1 MNTKT
6 STRQLYDFLETRKGK
21 TYTIA
26 VVTII
31 TVIIMVVFAILPA
44 VLSITDKR
52 AEIKVKKE
60 YFEVITEKEAALKT
74 LLQQEGEYADNV
86 VLLNQYLPDDVND
99 EFILANLDEYAKLS
113 NLRLL
118 RIDFKEPEI
127 VQSEDPELLPP
138 SQDVLQVPVVVSL
151 QADQDEFE
159 LFLRRIES
167 FPVLMKVKDISY
179 NNKDILDQI
188 DTAADDDFI
197 FNINLVYY
205 IWNNG

>member
-26 VVTII
+26 IVTIV

-44 VLSITDKR
+44 TLSITDKR
-52 AEIKVKKE
+52 AEIKVKRE
-60 YFEVITEKEAALKT
+60 YFDQIVEKEAALKS
-74 LLQQEGEYADNV
+74 LLQQEGEYSDNIE
-86 VLLNQYLPDDVND
+86 LLNQYLPDDVND
-99 EFILANLDEYAKLS
+99 EFVLANLDRYASLS
-113 NLRLL
+113 NASLL
-118 RIDFKEPEI
+118 RIDFKEPEP

-138 SQDVLQVPVVVSL
+138 SQDVLQVPIVISL

-159 LFLRRIES
+159 LFIRRIES
-167 FPVLMKVKDISY
+167 FPMLMKVKDISY
-179 NNKDILDQI
+179 NNKDILDQTDI
-188 DTAADDDFI
+188 ADADDFI